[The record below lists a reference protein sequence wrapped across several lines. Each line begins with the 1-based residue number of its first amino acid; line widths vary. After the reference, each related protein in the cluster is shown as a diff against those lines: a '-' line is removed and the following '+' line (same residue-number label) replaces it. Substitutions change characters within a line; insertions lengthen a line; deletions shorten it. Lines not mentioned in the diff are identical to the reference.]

1 MSRNNSEILD
11 PDTITWDD
19 LGIDDERYL
28 VVHNDEVNTFD
39 WVIRCFVEILNHTS
53 QQAEQLAMLIHYK
66 GKATVKTA
74 PLTVLQPLKDA
85 INNRG
90 LNSTIE

>member
-66 GKATVKTA
+66 GQATVKTA